1 MAGEAQADEPFLIQ
15 QPRRFLQQ
23 RHATAVVLDQ
33 VVVDRQHRPHS
44 LLHEQTGNSEKWKP
58 ANIPHVYMFCS
69 NSRCSREQLSLLRWC
84 KQEIAKKVRVDF
96 PHIRPQMNRSLTEA
110 NALPFLHD
118 RNVPGG
124 RLTREN
130 QVAWNRKRS
139 LRPNLVDILR
149 NSMYVSQIKATYTD
163 VWRSNQG
170 ISSRLASEQC
180 YASNPR

>member
-1 MAGEAQADEPFLIQ
+1 
-15 QPRRFLQQ
+15 
-23 RHATAVVLDQ
+23 
-33 VVVDRQHRPHS
+33 
-44 LLHEQTGNSEKWKP
+44 
-58 ANIPHVYMFCS
+58 
-69 NSRCSREQLSLLRWC
+69 
-84 KQEIAKKVRVDF
+84 
-96 PHIRPQMNRSLTEA
+96 MNRSLTEA

-149 NSMYVSQIKATYTD
+149 NSMCVSQIKATYTD

-170 ISSRLASEQC
+170 ISSGLRRSSVMQAIHDKFADVIKRMGRRLVHSINSEKAS
-180 YASNPR
+180 